1 MRRLSWA
8 ERLAREGVGF
18 FHGKYLLPLS
28 IFHYESVS
36 QRPNFCL
43 NIFFQMDKKAYP
55 VLYLFDL
62 LYCHCIT
69 DIAKMVPK
77 HAIHKPKTGYVTYY
91 KVLISKNFN
100 STSTHSNWPNSTLF
114 PTKISIVWKREF
126 LFRWSILWWGC
137 GKSRNCYLGVIQ
149 AICKGNEMIC
159 VTFDKRKGEN
169 CHLLSWL
176 LTAADSC

>member
-1 MRRLSWA
+1 M
-8 ERLAREGVGF
+8 AREGVGF

-77 HAIHKPKTGYVTYY
+77 HAIHQPKTGYVTYY

-100 STSTHSNWPNSTLF
+100 SILLIVIDLIQHFEFSCQNINCMKERVFVPMINFMVGVWEIKKLLFGRHTSNL
-114 PTKISIVWKREF
+114 
-126 LFRWSILWWGC
+126 
-137 GKSRNCYLGVIQ
+137 
-149 AICKGNEMIC
+149 
-159 VTFDKRKGEN
+159 
-169 CHLLSWL
+169 
-176 LTAADSC
+176 

>member
-1 MRRLSWA
+1 M
-8 ERLAREGVGF
+8 AREGVGF

-36 QRPNFCL
+36 QRPNFL
-43 NIFFQMDKKAYP
+43 ESPALFFQMDKKAYP

-100 STSTHSNWPNSTLF
+100 STYCNWPNSTLWIF
-114 PTKISIVWKREF
+114 VPKYQLYERESF
-126 LFRWSILWWGC
+126 CSDDQFYGGGVGNQEIAIWASYKQSVKGMRW
-137 GKSRNCYLGVIQ
+137 Y
-149 AICKGNEMIC
+149 A
-159 VTFDKRKGEN
+159 
-169 CHLLSWL
+169 WL
-176 LTAADSC
+176 LTKGKVKIVTFYHDF